1 MSTCQ
6 YLERIER
13 WFDGEMAGSQDF
25 EKHLAG
31 CPLCDARLE
40 ELKTLRDAVDSLR
53 AREEISD
60 AQFPSFMQ
68 SIEERIQ
75 PPKRRPVGLWALAS
89 VAVAAVVVAFSLIS
103 VVSPGPEPLQAVT
116 IEESSTDI
124 DGATTE
130 SVYVN
135 EETAMVWINL
145 PDGDM
150 L

>member
-6 YLERIER
+6 ELERVER
-13 WFDGEMAGSQDF
+13 WFDGETPESQEF
-25 EKHLAG
+25 EKHVAG
-31 CPLCDARLE
+31 CSQCAARLE
-40 ELKTLRDAVDSLR
+40 DLKTLRAAVDSVKSQ
-53 AREEISD
+53 EEIGD
-60 AQFPSFMQ
+60 AQFPSFMRG
-68 SIEERIQ
+68 IEEGLQ
-75 PPKRRPVGLWALAS
+75 PPRRRLVGVWALAS
-89 VAVAAVVVAFSLIS
+89 AGAAALIVAFSLIS
-103 VVSPGPEPLQAVT
+103 IVSPGPEPLQAVT

-124 DGATTE
+124 EGATTE

>member
-6 YLERIER
+6 YLKRVER
-13 WFDGEMAGSQDF
+13 WFDGEMAESQDF

-31 CPLCDARLE
+31 CPLCAARLE
-40 ELKTLRDAVDSLR
+40 ELKALRAAVDAVK
-53 AREEISD
+53 AREEIGD

-68 SIEERIQ
+68 RIEEEIQ
-75 PPKRRPVGLWALAS
+75 PLKRRLVRFWVLAS
-89 VAVAAVVVAFSLIS
+89 AAAAAVVVAFSLIS
-103 VVSPGPEPLQAVT
+103 IVSPGPEPLQAVS